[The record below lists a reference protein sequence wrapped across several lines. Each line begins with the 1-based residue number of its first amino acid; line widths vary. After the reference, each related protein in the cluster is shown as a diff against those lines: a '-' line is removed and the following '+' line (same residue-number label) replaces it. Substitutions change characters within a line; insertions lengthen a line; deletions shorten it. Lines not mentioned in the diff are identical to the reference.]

1 MTSLIFY
8 TKPVGL
14 NKSEHKNLKIVPQ
27 SDDFGFASKTN
38 SVILA
43 GVEFTEAAKDFPIV
57 FAESGGNI
65 VPVALLGLR
74 NEQNLFVNDDGS
86 WAGRYIPAF
95 IRRYPFI
102 LSETTEPGQRMVCID
117 EGFSGFSQDNG
128 EALFADGEPTPILQQ
143 SIDYLEEYQKQY
155 MRTELFVQRLR
166 DNDLL
171 MSLNAK
177 VDMADGQQFSLTG
190 LLIVDEKKLLALDDD
205 KALELF
211 KSGELAWLYC
221 HLMSMGNM
229 TELVNKMANLSS
241 TTAS

>member
-1 MTSLIFY
+1 
-8 TKPVGL
+8 
-14 NKSEHKNLKIVPQ
+14 
-27 SDDFGFASKTN
+27 
-38 SVILA
+38 
-43 GVEFTEAAKDFPIV
+43 
-57 FAESGGNI
+57 
-65 VPVALLGLR
+65 
-74 NEQNLFVNDDGS
+74 
-86 WAGRYIPAF
+86 
-95 IRRYPFI
+95 
-102 LSETTEPGQRMVCID
+102 
-117 EGFSGFSQDNG
+117 
-128 EALFADGEPTPILQQ
+128 
-143 SIDYLEEYQKQY
+143 
-155 MRTELFVQRLR
+155 
-166 DNDLL
+166 LL